1 MSTQPGN
8 DPARDSNENSITLTA
23 DEIDVRHIDIADVY
37 KAGRLAATITR
48 TPQGNAFA
56 YTPEYQAHPGPVVAT
71 TLPLTHEQII
81 TPAGAVPAY
90 FAGLL
95 PEGRRL
101 TALRTAI
108 KTSMDDDLSLLLAV
122 GADPVGDV
130 QIVPRNIAPHVPSPS
145 IRWESAT
152 DVTFDEILQD
162 LGVLNRRAIAGVQD
176 KASAAMITVPAQWSG
191 HDAIVKFSP
200 PEYPHL
206 VENEAWLLGLA
217 KSAGLSTPR
226 HHVITDRSGVDALVL
241 ERFDRKGPYDTP
253 ERFAVEDGTQVLDAY
268 PADKYRFSSEQVTQ
282 ALMARCQAPI
292 VAAREIFRMFVFA
305 WLTGNGDLHAKNI
318 SIISKAGEWR
328 IAPAYDV
335 PSTLPYG
342 DDSMA
347 LSLTSRTRDLSHKAF
362 LEFAAAIALPEA
374 AARTAITSLL
384 SSTEPLIAVFE
395 ERAEPFT
402 RPRNADVL
410 AALRY
415 RRRLLTN

>member
-1 MSTQPGN
+1 LP
-8 DPARDSNENSITLTA
+8 IT
-23 DEIDVRHIDIADVY
+23 DE
-37 KAGRLAATITR
+37 
-48 TPQGNAFA
+48 
-56 YTPEYQAHPGPVVAT
+56 PVVTA
-71 TLPLTHEQII
+71 
-81 TPAGAVPAY
+81 AGAVPAF

-130 QIVPRNIAPHVPSPS
+130 QIVPTGTKPHVPRPS
-145 IRWESAT
+145 VTWQTDTDIR
-152 DVTFDEILQD
+152 FNEILQD
-162 LGVLNRRAIAGVQD
+162 AGIIDRRAIAGVQD

-206 VENEAWLLGLA
+206 VENEAWFLKLA
-217 KSAGLSTPR
+217 KSAGFTTPR
-226 HHVITDRSGVDALVL
+226 HHIITDRSGANALLL
-241 ERFDRKGPYDTP
+241 ERFDRTGSYNNP
-253 ERFAVEDGTQVLDAY
+253 ERFAVEDATQVLDAY
-268 PADKYRFSSEQVTQ
+268 PADKYRFTSEQVTQ
-282 ALMARCQAPI
+282 ALIARCQAPV
-292 VAAREIFRMFVFA
+292 VAAREAFRMFVFA

-318 SIISKAGEWR
+318 SIINKSGEWR

-347 LSLTSRTRDLSHKAF
+347 LTLAGRTRDLSRKAV
-362 LEFAAAIALPEA
+362 LEFAASIELPQA
-374 AARTAITSLL
+374 AAHSAITALL
-384 SSTEPLIAVFE
+384 SATEPLIALFE
-395 ERAEPFT
+395 EGTEPFT
-402 RPRNADVL
+402 RPRKADVL

-415 RRRLLTN
+415 RRRLLAD

>member
-1 MSTQPGN
+1 VTAQPE
-8 DPARDSNENSITLTA
+8 SNSDAFTLAA
-23 DEIDVRHIDIADVY
+23 DEVDVRHIEAADVY
-37 KAGRLAATITR
+37 KAGRLAASITR
-48 TPQGNAFA
+48 TPQGNVFD
-56 YTPEYQAHPGPVVAT
+56 YTPAYRANPGPAVAT
-71 TLPLTHEQII
+71 TLPI
-81 TPAGAVPAY
+81 TDEPVVTAAGAVPAY

-130 QIVPRNIAPHVPSPS
+130 QIVPSGIQPHVPRPS
-145 IRWESAT
+145 ITWQPTA
-152 DVTFDEILQD
+152 DITFGEILED
-162 LGVLNRRAIAGVQD
+162 AGILNRRAIAGVQD
-176 KASAAMITVPAQWSG
+176 KASAAMITVPAPWSG

-206 VENEAWLLGLA
+206 VENEAWFLRLA
-217 KSAGLSTPR
+217 KAAGFTTPR
-226 HHVITDRSGVDALVL
+226 NHIITDRSGANALLL
-241 ERFDRKGPYDTP
+241 ERFDRKGSYNNP
-253 ERFAVEDGTQVLDAY
+253 ERFSVEDATQVLDAY

-282 ALMARCQAPI
+282 ALIARCQAPV
-292 VAAREIFRMFVFA
+292 VAAREAFRMFVFA

-318 SIISKAGEWR
+318 SIINKSGEWR

-347 LSLTSRTRDLSHKAF
+347 LTLAGRTRDPSRRAF
-362 LEFAAAIALPEA
+362 LEFAASIELPQTA
-374 AARTAITSLL
+374 AQSAITSLL
-384 SSTEPLIAVFE
+384 SATEPLIALFE
-395 ERAEPFT
+395 EGTEPFT

-415 RRRLLTN
+415 RRRLLTD

>member
-1 MSTQPGN
+1 MTMQPEASS
-8 DPARDSNENSITLTA
+8 DAFTLAA
-23 DEIDVRHIDIADVY
+23 DEVDVRYIEAADVY
-37 KAGRLAATITR
+37 KAGRLAASITR
-48 TPQGNAFA
+48 MPTGNIFD
-56 YTPEYQAHPGPVVAT
+56 YTPEYRANPGPAVAT
-71 TLPLTHEQII
+71 TLPI
-81 TPAGAVPAY
+81 TDEPVVTTAGAVPAY

-130 QIVPRNIAPHVPSPS
+130 QIVPHNTEPHVPRPS
-145 IRWESAT
+145 IRWDPAT
-152 DVTFDEILQD
+152 DITFDEILQD
-162 LGVLNRRAIAGVQD
+162 SGLLNRRAIAGVQD

-191 HDAIVKFSP
+191 YDAIVKFSP

-226 HHVITDRSGVDALVL
+226 HQVITDRSGVDALVL
-241 ERFDRKGPYDTP
+241 ERFDRKGPYDAP
-253 ERFAVEDGTQVLDAY
+253 ERFAVEDATQVLDAY

-282 ALMARCQAPI
+282 ALIARCQAPI
-292 VAAREIFRMFVFA
+292 VAAREIFRMFLFS

-318 SIISKAGEWR
+318 SIIKRAGEWR

-347 LSLTSRTRDLSHKAF
+347 LSLAGRTRDLSHKAF

-384 SSTEPLIAVFE
+384 SATEPLIALFE
-395 ERAEPFT
+395 EGAEPFT

-415 RRRLLTN
+415 RRRLLAA